1 MRAFMSLYE
10 SALAA
15 VAILTAYL
23 PMLIHFNVAIM
34 PLHLK
39 RLKIPLHTVILRAAG
54 GFFCMNQT
62 VRFLKKIQRPLI
74 IRPEPSRSRVHSTL
88 SKLSPVFGAEVRS
101 APQSV
106 HFPSEP

>member
-1 MRAFMSLYE
+1 MDQA
-10 SALAA
+10 
-15 VAILTAYL
+15 
-23 PMLIHFNVAIM
+23 
-34 PLHLK
+34 
-39 RLKIPLHTVILRAAG
+39 
-54 GFFCMNQT
+54 

>member
-1 MRAFMSLYE
+1 MSLYE

-15 VAILTAYL
+15 VAI
-23 PMLIHFNVAIM
+23 FDG
-34 PLHLK
+34 LHPHAHLFQRGNNAAAFVK
-39 RLKIPLHTVILRAAG
+39 KLKIPLHTVILRAAG
-54 GFFCMNQT
+54 GFLCMDQT

-101 APQSV
+101 APQST

>member
-1 MRAFMSLYE
+1 MSLYE

-15 VAILTAYL
+15 VAI
-23 PMLIHFNVAIM
+23 FDG
-34 PLHLK
+34 LHPHAHLLQRSNNAAAFVK
-39 RLKIPLHTVILRAAG
+39 KPKIPLHTVILRAAG
-54 GFFCMNQT
+54 GFLCRDQT
-62 VRFLKKIQRPLI
+62 VRFLKKIQKPLI

>member
-1 MRAFMSLYE
+1 MSLYE

-15 VAILTAYL
+15 VAILTTYI
-23 PMLIHFNVAIM
+23 PMLIYFNAAIM
-34 PLHLK
+34 PPHLQK

-54 GFFCMNQT
+54 GFLCMDQT

>member
-1 MRAFMSLYE
+1 MSLYE

-15 VAILTAYL
+15 VAI
-23 PMLIHFNVAIM
+23 FDG
-34 PLHLK
+34 LHPHAHLLQRSNNAAAFVK
-39 RLKIPLHTVILRAAG
+39 KLKIPLHTVILRAAG
-54 GFFCMNQT
+54 GFLCRDQT